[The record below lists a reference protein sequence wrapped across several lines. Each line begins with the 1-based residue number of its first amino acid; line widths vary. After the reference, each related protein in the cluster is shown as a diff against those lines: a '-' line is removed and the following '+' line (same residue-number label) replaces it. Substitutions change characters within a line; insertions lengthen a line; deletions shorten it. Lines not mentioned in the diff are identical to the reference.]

1 MKKENFISAE
11 EFERKFDNGESVLEY
26 CDLTLVESAALE
38 HQRVNV
44 DLPLWMVK
52 GLDKEAQRLGVT
64 RQSVIKTWLAE
75 KLA

>member
-1 MKKENFISAE
+1 MSNKVIRAE
-11 EFERKFDNGESVLEY
+11 EFDKKFDDGEDISEY
-26 CDLTLVESAALE
+26 IDFDSLRPPNAEQKPISIE
-38 HQRVNV
+38 
-44 DLPLWMVK
+44 LPLWIVK

>member
-1 MKKENFISAE
+1 MSNKVISTE
-11 EFERKFDNGESVLEY
+11 EFDKKFDDGEDISEYIDFDSVRPLNAEQKQINLE
-26 CDLTLVESAALE
+26 
-38 HQRVNV
+38 
-44 DLPLWMVK
+44 LPLWIVK